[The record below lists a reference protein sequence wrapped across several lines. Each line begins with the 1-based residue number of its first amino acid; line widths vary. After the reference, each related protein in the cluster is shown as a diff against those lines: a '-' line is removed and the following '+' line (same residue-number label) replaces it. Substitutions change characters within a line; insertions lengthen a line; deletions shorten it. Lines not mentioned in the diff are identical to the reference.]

1 MSGQTTRKVT
11 VEYHAQSEVAASE
24 DGSRL
29 LFALDGKRG
38 TVGVRG
44 KVRQAAL
51 FRDAL
56 STLAGILGSDLRY
69 RHRDRAQYLAYL
81 AKQGKK
87 ATKEIWEAQKAFLDE
102 QLGGEQKKSA
112 VLDPVLSVHPDEVSL
127 EVFSR
132 DESCY
137 ARLAFSNEMFENR
150 EAAHGTTCVDLNEK
164 VAEALDRVRTYQ
176 PLRFEAGIGP
186 DGAVSQQKDT
196 RELDIPYQWLRG
208 FLQVQS
214 AATLPAATCEIEPI
228 DLYNLLFALRARKAK
243 TSPRALRFELV
254 PGQPPRLVLEPWE
267 LVLESH
273 GAPYTG
279 KVPRVVRTFG
289 RQRLLALAKIL
300 PHVKGVR
307 AQLLGG
313 GLPLF
318 WVLDLGPASLSLGLT
333 GWTESGWSSAAAFDS
348 LMPGAGAATLAAQ
361 VRKHLD
367 ANGPSTF
374 EDMLKKL
381 AAKPEDLRAAL
392 QLECLRGQVLF
403 DFAKKNFRPRPL
415 LAEPVDENAIRYGNP
430 REARA
435 HRLLGDGTQGTGGV
449 EITKLHEIAGEG
461 IEISGEV
468 NDRES
473 LRKFVP
479 KFMLDLEGRVRDAG
493 CGCPQF
499 KRSGLREGPCEHMI
513 ALRLAYARR
522 KAEAE
527 ALRKT
532 PEGRKLIRAE
542 TRTYTRRDETG
553 KEIVYRVSLDDKL
566 VVVHWGDRMEAP
578 RQQRLWFDT
587 DSEAREAYFARL
599 NELASEG
606 FVDADDASAM

>member
-1 MSGQTTRKVT
+1 MSGQATRKVT
-11 VEYHAQSEVAASE
+11 VQYHAQSEVAASG

-29 LFALDGKRG
+29 LFALDGRRGAVGIRG
-38 TVGVRG
+38 TV
-44 KVRQAAL
+44 KQPAL

-87 ATKEIWEAQKAFLDE
+87 ATKEIWEAQKAYLDE

-112 VLDPVLSVHPDEVSL
+112 VLDPILSVHPDEVSL

-137 ARLAFSNEMFENR
+137 ARLAFSNEMFEGR
-150 EAAHGTTCVDLNEK
+150 EAAHGTTYVDLNEK
-164 VAEALDRVRTYQ
+164 VADSLDRVRTYQ

-186 DGAVSQQKDT
+186 SGVQTAEPRD
-196 RELDIPYQWLRG
+196 LDIPYAWLRG

-243 TSPRALRFELV
+243 TSPRALRFELI
-254 PGQPPRLVLEPWE
+254 PGQPPRMVLEPWE
-267 LVLESH
+267 TVLESH

-300 PHVKGVR
+300 PHVKSVR

-318 WVLDLGPASLSLGLT
+318 WVMDLGAASLSLGLT
-333 GWTESGWSSAAAFDS
+333 GWTESGWSSAAAFDA
-348 LMPGAGAATLAAQ
+348 LMPGAGAAPLAAK
-361 VRKHLD
+361 VRGLLD
-367 ANGPSTF
+367 RNGPMAF
-374 EDMLKKL
+374 EQLTKEL
-381 AAKPEDLRAAL
+381 AAKPEDVRAAL
-392 QLECLRGQVLF
+392 QLECLRGQLLF
-403 DFAKKNFRPRPL
+403 DFAKKTFRPRPL
-415 LAEPVDENAIRYGNP
+415 FAEPVEESAIRFGNP

-435 HRLLGDGTQGTGGV
+435 HRLLGDGAAGNSV
-449 EITKLHEIAGEG
+449 EITKIHEISGEG
-461 IEISGEV
+461 IEIHGEV

-473 LRKFVP
+473 LRKFTP
-479 KFMLDLEGRVRDAG
+479 KFLLDLEGRVRDAG
-493 CGCPQF
+493 CGCPHF

-513 ALRLAYARR
+513 ALRLAFARR

-532 PEGRKLIRAE
+532 PEGRKLIHAE
-542 TRTYTRRDETG
+542 TRTYTRRSESG
-553 KEIVYRVSLDDKL
+553 EEVVYRVSLDDKL
-566 VVVHWGDRMEAP
+566 VMVHWGNRVDVP
-578 RQQRLWFDT
+578 RQQRLWFDS
-587 DSEAREAYFARL
+587 DEDARKAYFARL
-599 NELASEG
+599 EELANDG

>member
-1 MSGQTTRKVT
+1 MSAQNTRKVT
-11 VEYHAQSEVAASE
+11 VEYFAQSEVAASG
-24 DGSRL
+24 DGSKL
-29 LFALDGKRG
+29 LFALDGRRG
-38 TVGVRG
+38 TVGLRGRVREPG
-44 KVRQAAL
+44 L

-102 QLGGEQKKSA
+102 QLGGEQKKTA
-112 VLDPVLSVHPDEVSL
+112 VLDPVMSVHPDEVSI

-137 ARLAFSNEMFENR
+137 ARLAFSNDLFEGR

-164 VAEALDRVRTYQ
+164 VAESLDRLRTYQ

-186 DGAVSQQKDT
+186 AGAQTAEPRD
-196 RELDIPYQWLRG
+196 LDIPYAWLRG

-214 AATLPAATCEIEPI
+214 AATLPAATCDIAPI

-254 PGQPPRLVLEPWE
+254 PGQAPRLVLEPWE

-279 KVPRVVRTFG
+279 KTPRVVRTFG

-300 PHVKGVR
+300 PHVKGVK
-307 AQLLGG
+307 AQLLGP

-318 WVLDLGPASLSLGLT
+318 WVLDLGPATLSLGLT
-333 GWTESGWSSAAAFDS
+333 GWTESGWSSAAAFDV
-348 LMPGAGAATLAAQ
+348 LMPGAGAAVLAER

-367 ANGPSTF
+367 KEGPTTF
-374 EDMLKKL
+374 EDLGKQL
-381 AAKPEDLRAAL
+381 QAKPDELRAAV
-392 QLECLRGQVLF
+392 QLECLRGRLLY
-403 DFAKKNFRPRPL
+403 DLAKRNFRPRPL
-415 LAEPVDENAIRYGNP
+415 LAEAVDENAIRYGNP

-435 HRLLGDGTQGTGGV
+435 HRLLGEPGQKASGEV
-449 EITKLHEIAGEG
+449 AITKLHEIAGEG
-461 IEISGEV
+461 IEIHGEV

-473 LRKFVP
+473 HRQFFP
-479 KFMLDLEGRVRDAG
+479 KFLLDLEGRVRDAG
-493 CGCPQF
+493 CGCPAF

-513 ALRLAYARR
+513 ALRLAFARR

-542 TRTYTRRDETG
+542 TRTYTRRDSSGREV
-553 KEIVYRVSLDDKL
+553 VYRVSLDDK
-566 VVVHWGDRMEAP
+566 VVMVHWGDRMETP

-587 DSEAREAYFARL
+587 DKEAREAYFARL
-599 NELASEG
+599 EELSADG